1 MNELEIIF
9 GILHTFFRLDYS
21 MYPRLNNGYLLCNRL
36 NLGGRARHIFA
47 DDEIAWLHIADL
59 LYGPR
64 LRI

>member
-1 MNELEIIF
+1 MSWKL
-9 GILHTFFRLDYS
+9 FFVFCTPFSRLDYS
-21 MYPRLNNGYLLCNRL
+21 MYPRFNNGYLLCNRL

-47 DDEIAWLHIADL
+47 DDEIGWLHIADL